1 MSGSSSEVVALGIG
15 SAGIR
20 IVSALSKEKT
30 SVGRFAYITCDSGD
44 LENVGEG
51 ERLLIESP
59 IIQKPSP
66 SMVRGL
72 AMRYHGAIKRIVGDA
87 RAVFVVAGLGGATGS
102 GLAPVV
108 AQLARE
114 SGSDAF
120 SIAVMPFD
128 FEKKLRFYAGL
139 ALKRLRSISNGV
151 VVVDNDTLFNSGGS
165 EVTLKQLHDF
175 ANAEAVKALTSLL
188 ERQSQDSIPVGLN
201 KVLGTISN
209 HGYSFLTSAT
219 SGSVDKVE
227 EALSRAII
235 GIGKSAEMK
244 NASHAVVVLTG
255 DSRLSAGDTALGVK
269 RLGSMIGNP
278 ALDVEY
284 AVSYRGGSQL
294 QVSVL
299 ASGFAETKYDAY
311 DPLDSILRGKSI
323 DDSLDYSLV
332 QGLEMLGNCD

>member
-1 MSGSSSEVVALGIG
+1 MTGTSEVVAVGIG

-20 IVSALSKEKT
+20 IVSALSKENT
-30 SVGRFAYITCDSGD
+30 SLGKFAYVTCDSAD
-44 LENVGEG
+44 LEAAGEG
-51 ERLLIESP
+51 MRVLIESP
-59 IIQKPSP
+59 IVQKPSP

-72 AMRYHGAIKRIVGDA
+72 AIPYQGAIKEIVEDA
-87 RAVFVVAGLGGATGS
+87 KAVFVVAGLGGATGS

-114 SGSDAF
+114 SGIDAF
-120 SIAVMPFD
+120 SIAVMPFE

-139 ALKRLRSISNGV
+139 ALKKLRSISNGV
-151 VVVDNDTLFNSGGS
+151 VVVDNDTLFNSGS
-165 EVTLKQLHDF
+165 DVTLKQLHEL

-188 ERQSQDSIPVGLN
+188 ARQSQESIPVGLN

-219 SGSVDKVE
+219 SGSVDKAE
-227 EALSRAII
+227 EALSRAMI
-235 GIGKSAEMK
+235 GIAKNAEMK

-255 DSRLSAGDTALGVK
+255 DSSLSAGETALAVR
-269 RLGSMIGNP
+269 RLGSMFGNP

-299 ASGFAETKYDAY
+299 ASGFVETKYDAY
-311 DPLDSILRGKSI
+311 DPIDAVLGGKSI

-332 QGLEMLGNCD
+332 GGLEKLRHCD